1 MTHTHICVSF
11 CVCMAVYVSYAKTE
25 SNFLLTVKLKN
36 IEITVVAAKQFELL
50 LYQFFEYTSIP
61 FCLCS
66 QQWLFR
72 ILLFLETKSFINSF
86 TYPSYFITGIQTYT
100 YNTRNHPTPQQS
112 VVYLGWLLFRQQLPT
127 DVSSIAHLHYKQ
139 MTCQACF
146 HQPVNERGW
155 LVVTWNCQLYLM
167 MRAHFLYNWKLI
179 QNDKIVRKKSQK
191 IKNTS
196 YALDN

>member
-1 MTHTHICVSF
+1 MTHTHMCKF
-11 CVCMAVYVSYAKTE
+11 LCVCDYVCAYAKTE

-66 QQWLFR
+66 KWWLFR
-72 ILLFLETKSFINSF
+72 FLLFLETKSFINSF
-86 TYPSYFITGIQTYT
+86 TYPYYFTTGIQTST
-100 YNTRNHPTPQQS
+100 YNNTKNHPTPQQS
-112 VVYLGWLLFRQQLPT
+112 VVYLGWLLIRQQLPT

-139 MTCQACF
+139 MTFQACF

-155 LVVTWNCQLYLM
+155 LVVTCSCWLYLM

-179 QNDKIVRKKSQK
+179 QNDKIVRKNHKQ
-191 IKNTS
+191 
-196 YALDN
+196 